1 MKHNP
6 FLTLLLLTSYFQSG
20 AQNQSLDLQSQIE
33 VLRTTELVQSMAQ
46 RSLLTPS
53 YFPEK
58 KALVARQAYNFWIEN
73 PGDRL
78 VSHLNVYQAL
88 YYANKYLGYDPV
100 NKQSYNQA
108 LGHDESV
115 MSVQYGTDENTFY
128 TAGSDGK
135 VLRWKLEEEFNTP
148 EVIYEGKY
156 LVRSLDISDDGN
168 WILVVTKDQGII
180 ILDNRTQD
188 SSDERPAV
196 AKDTEL
202 VQSGVFM
209 PGENKVAVVTKKG
222 ELKIKGFGKE
232 RVIGR
237 TMDKVT
243 TMEVNKSNDEIL
255 AGTAQGNV
263 QFWEDTLARK
273 LYIEEAFA
281 INTMAISSDF
291 KTLALGREKGD
302 VVLYDLIKH
311 QMIRIISG
319 HQSAITDVDFN
330 LDDTKLLSSSRDGSV
345 RVWDINDPRKLPLV
359 LDDHED
365 WVMSACFSPDGKR
378 VISGSRDNSIRFW
391 PVDPKELADRVCQLV
406 SRDLTEEEWI
416 EFVGTGI
423 PYTKTCP
430 LSDVSLESK

>member
-1 MKHNP
+1 MKRNP
-6 FLTLLLLTSYFQSG
+6 FLALLFWAAYFQSA

-78 VSHLNVYQAL
+78 VSHLNVYQSL

-100 NKQSYNQA
+100 NKRSYNQA

-188 SSDERPAV
+188 SNDERPAV

-209 PGENKVAVVTKKG
+209 AGENKVAVVTKKG
-222 ELKIKGFGKE
+222 ELKIKGFGNE
-232 RVIGR
+232 QVIGR

-255 AGTAQGNV
+255 
-263 QFWEDTLARK
+263 
-273 LYIEEAFA
+273 
-281 INTMAISSDF
+281 
-291 KTLALGREKGD
+291 
-302 VVLYDLIKH
+302 
-311 QMIRIISG
+311 
-319 HQSAITDVDFN
+319 
-330 LDDTKLLSSSRDGSV
+330 
-345 RVWDINDPRKLPLV
+345 
-359 LDDHED
+359 
-365 WVMSACFSPDGKR
+365 
-378 VISGSRDNSIRFW
+378 
-391 PVDPKELADRVCQLV
+391 
-406 SRDLTEEEWI
+406 
-416 EFVGTGI
+416 VG
-423 PYTKTCP
+423 
-430 LSDVSLESK
+430 

>member
-1 MKHNP
+1 MKRSIQILAIILLFSLANP
-6 FLTLLLLTSYFQSG
+6 IH
-20 AQNQSLDLQSQIE
+20 AQDSSLDLEAQIE
-33 VLRTTELVQSMAQ
+33 ILKTTELVQSMAQ

-58 KALVARQAYNFWIEN
+58 KALVARQAFNFWIQN

-78 VSHLNVYQAL
+78 VSHLNVYQSL

-115 MSVQYGTDENTFY
+115 ISVQYGSDQNTFY

-135 VLRWKLEEEFNTP
+135 VIRWRLDEGFNTP
-148 EVIYEGKY
+148 EIIYQGDH
-156 LVRSLDISDDGN
+156 LIRNLDISDDGEL
-168 WILVVTKDQGII
+168 ILVVTKNEGIV
-180 ILDNRTQD
+180 ILPSKHTE
-188 SSDERPAV
+188 SGDEQSAI

-232 RVIGR
+232 ETIGR
-237 TMDKVT
+237 TSERVSS
-243 TMEVNKSNDEIL
+243 MEVNKSDNDIL
-255 AGTAQGNV
+255 LGTATGNV
-263 QFWEDTLARK
+263 QIWEDTLARK
-273 LYIEEAFA
+273 IYIEEAFA
-281 INTMAISSDF
+281 VNAMAISSDF
-291 KTLALGREKGD
+291 KLLAIGREKGD
-302 VVLYDLIKH
+302 VVLYDLENHKL
-311 QMIRIISG
+311 IRIISG

-330 LDDTKLLSSSRDGSV
+330 FDNTKLLSASRDRSV
-345 RVWDINDPRKLPLV
+345 RVWELNDPRKLPLI

-378 VISGSRDNSIRFW
+378 VITGSRDNSIRFW
-391 PVDPKELADRVCQLV
+391 PVQHQELADRICTLV
-406 SRDLTEEEWI
+406 KRDLTQEEWVEFIGTSI
-416 EFVGTGI
+416 E
-423 PYTKTCP
+423 YTTTCP
-430 LSDVSLESK
+430 KSQ